1 MKNILAYL
9 DKAIYFSL
17 IYITITF
24 PLSFR
29 YSNIGLVALFVFW
42 IAKKGI
48 AKEGFHL
55 SFRNRNESL
64 VFFSYLLLF
73 FWQVITLFYTENA
86 ESGAKNLEGKLSLLV
101 LPIIMYDLR
110 LGIAKWYSLVK
121 FYIYSLSICT
131 LFLLGQSI
139 YNHFSEGYFLTY
151 HDFTRS
157 LDFHAVF
164 YSYYIFLS
172 LLFVFMLYNKM
183 NLKKFEKWI
192 MVASVVFSVVALIIS
207 ASKNVIVVS
216 ILSFLVAFSLR
227 VFKQKLKA
235 KEVLISILV
244 VILSGA
250 AISQIPSIKNRY
262 LELGKLDGIENL
274 DKINSGVLLTHED
287 RVKFNGT
294 SLRIVFWS
302 VGIKKLIAENRLMIG
317 LTPGDRRA
325 IMNEEFYENGLNPA
339 FENYNLHNQYVQTF
353 VEMGLIGL
361 LLYVLLNFFY
371 FKLAI
376 ADKNYLLL
384 IFMIAFTIF
393 QMTESVLE
401 RNKGI
406 VFFIFF
412 MLFLQ
417 KLTTQTNENRNIRN

>member
-29 YSNIGLVALFVFW
+29 YSNVGLVALVVFW
-42 IAKKGI
+42 IVKKGI

-55 SFRNRNESL
+55 SFRNRNERL

-73 FWQVITLFYTENA
+73 FWQVITLFYTENL
-86 ESGAKNLEGKLSLLV
+86 ESGVKNLEGKLSLLV
-101 LPIIMYDLR
+101 LPIVMYDLK
-110 LGIAKWYSLVK
+110 LDIEKWYSLVK
-121 FYIYSLSICT
+121 FYIYSLSVCT
-131 LFLLGQSI
+131 LFLLGQST
-139 YNHFSEGYFLTY
+139 YNYFSEGYFLTY

-172 LLFVFMLYNKM
+172 LQFVFMLYRKM

-216 ILSFLVAFSLR
+216 ILSFVVALSLR

-244 VILSGA
+244 VILSGL

-274 DKINSGVLLTHED
+274 DKINSGILLTHED
-287 RVKFNGT
+287 NVKFNGT

-302 VGIKKLIAENRLMIG
+302 VGIKKLLSENRLMIG

-376 ADKNYLLL
+376 SDKNYLLL

-412 MLFLQ
+412 ILFFQ
-417 KLTTQTNENRNIRN
+417 KLTPQINENRNIRN